1 MKGKEMNSKSQL
13 NYFTLDDVIRKN
25 LQKLITELEIADKMK
40 RKGKNKKAY
49 QKNMETAMW
58 FQKIFGDLM
67 GHAVF
72 RLSAMVT
79 KNEILFLS
87 KNQKRL
93 INNLVFT
100 CTRTGKYVNHLG
112 QVWTSN
118 SPDLVTTAIAIKG
131 N

>member
-1 MKGKEMNSKSQL
+1 MNSKSQL

-40 RKGKNKKAY
+40 RKGKNKRGY

-87 KNQKRL
+87 ENQKRL